1 MSGLGQATAFD
12 RATVVEAA
20 GEGAWTGTVDS
31 TWSAPAG
38 PNGGYVAAIVLRAM
52 EGELAD
58 PARPARSLTLHY
70 LRPPAEGPLDIA
82 VEVVRS
88 GRRMSTLVARASQHG
103 RLQVL
108 AIAAFGVEMDSALD
122 FAGAPPQVRPAAQ
135 IEPIPAIPQVPISRY
150 FDMRPAIGPMP
161 FSGSDE
167 ALSGGWLRLREPRP
181 VEAPVLAMY
190 CDAWWPPV
198 FTRLKTPVP
207 APTIDLTVHFRNP
220 PAATALDPQDRVLAV
235 FRTATSEG
243 GFVEEDG
250 ELWSPDGVLLA
261 QSRQLALLVPRP

>member
-1 MSGLGQATAFD
+1 MSEVTATAFD
-12 RATVVEAA
+12 RATAVEAA
-20 GEGAWTGTVDS
+20 GDGAWAGTVDA

-52 EGELAD
+52 EAELAD
-58 PARPARSLTLHY
+58 PARPVRSLTLHY
-70 LRPPAEGPLDIA
+70 LRPPAAARLDVA

-88 GRRMSTLVARASQHG
+88 GRRMSTVVARASQHG
-103 RLQVL
+103 TLQVL
-108 AIAAFGVEMDSALD
+108 AIAAFGVEMEGVLD
-122 FAGAPPQVRPAAQ
+122 FAGAPPQARPAA
-135 IEPIPAIPQVPISRY
+135 EVDAVPAIPQVPISQY
-150 FDMRPAIGPMP
+150 FDMRPAIGPLP

-167 ALSGGWLRLREPRP
+167 ALSGGWLRLRETRP
-181 VEAPVLAMY
+181 VEAPLLAMY

-198 FTRLKTPVP
+198 FTRLQTPVP

-220 PAATALDPQDRVLAV
+220 PAAAALDPEDPVLAV
-235 FRTATSEG
+235 FRSATSEG

-261 QSRQLALLVPRP
+261 QSRQLALLTPRT